1 VLAYLSRTRLN
12 FVPTSGARRRGQ
24 LGRRFRHSYSP
35 PIGAVA
41 VPRGGLE
48 GTESATRAS
57 LCG

>member
-1 VLAYLSRTRLN
+1 VLADLFRPRLN
-12 FVPTSGARRRGQ
+12 FVGGANRRGQ
-24 LGRRFRHSYSP
+24 LARRFRHSYSP

-41 VPRGGLE
+41 VPRGGGLE